1 MYFAA
6 SILFFLAAKSEAT
19 ADPAMVA
26 AAALP
31 GSWNDTVCWKA
42 SYGRG
47 AGRPL
52 HTCAPDQQKSGALCY
67 KPCDNTTTPPFK
79 GVGPVC
85 WQGCKPDYKDEGALC
100 RHRNSLKTYAKK
112 TYGRG
117 VGHILQCRDGEERSG
132 LLCYPP
138 CKPGYV
144 GHGPV
149 CWQGC
154 PAKNPTDGGA
164 LCCRNKLTCTAKITS
179 LCAGIPMAVGKCLTA
194 GVDPLSILSAAQSSI
209 SAVLGFVMPIC
220 KNIVDPDNEMIAQNP
235 EIAYDKA
242 AEDYEEITYQKMATD
257 DSFNEL

>member
-67 KPCDNTTTPPFK
+67 KPCDNTTTPAFK

-100 RHRNSLKTYAKK
+100 RHRNSIKTYAKK

-117 VGHILQCRDGEERSG
+117 VGHILQCRWRGKKRLIVLPSMQAWICWSWTCVLARLPSQEPNRRRSS
-132 LLCYPP
+132 LLS
-138 CKPGYV
+138 
-144 GHGPV
+144 
-149 CWQGC
+149 
-154 PAKNPTDGGA
+154 
-164 LCCRNKLTCTAKITS
+164 R
-179 LCAGIPMAVGKCLTA
+179 
-194 GVDPLSILSAAQSSI
+194 
-209 SAVLGFVMPIC
+209 
-220 KNIVDPDNEMIAQNP
+220 
-235 EIAYDKA
+235 
-242 AEDYEEITYQKMATD
+242 
-257 DSFNEL
+257 